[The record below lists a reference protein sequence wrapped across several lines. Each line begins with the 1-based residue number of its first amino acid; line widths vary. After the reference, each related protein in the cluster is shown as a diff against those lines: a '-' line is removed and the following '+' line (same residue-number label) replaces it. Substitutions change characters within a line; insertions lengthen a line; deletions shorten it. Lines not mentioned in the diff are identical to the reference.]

1 LHLGQPF
8 RFWIFNAQIV
18 GAVTRKGAHTM
29 RIADLEVVDS
39 PIVKE
44 SIELAQTLSPPY
56 LFNHVMRSWLLATLV
71 APQAETPPDPELLAV
86 AVILH
91 DLAGP

>member
-1 LHLGQPF
+1 
-8 RFWIFNAQIV
+8 
-18 GAVTRKGAHTM
+18 M